1 MKYCKYCGQIN
12 DSDNNFCIR
21 CGINIKNQI
30 VTDTQENPNDSDP
43 FYLENKQNKTK
54 YILSIALYFF
64 FFIFFRD
71 LYNFYLQLFGLPS
84 KTY

>member
-43 FYLENKQNKTK
+43 FYLENKQKLEGNK
-54 YILSIALYFF
+54 
-64 FFIFFRD
+64 
-71 LYNFYLQLFGLPS
+71 
-84 KTY
+84 